1 MLSFGDMGATQMPG
15 TVTAV
20 WPRGI
25 PAELHG
31 EVLELRAAWCCLIQI
46 QPGAVGHDS
55 GAQNL
60 G

>member
-1 MLSFGDMGATQMPG
+1 MPG